1 MIKCRTP
8 KQTSNTEISGE
19 SKNTKR
25 RESPESL
32 QEKHYVTYYI
42 QSSFFSCYISF
53 TSEFS
58 IKTAQTYSKSLKRRE
73 WIPKIHSEHVLSH
86 FPKL

>member
-1 MIKCRTP
+1 MIKCRTL

-42 QSSFFSCYISF
+42 QSRFFFLAIYHSQASLV
-53 TSEFS
+53 
-58 IKTAQTYSKSLKRRE
+58 SKLLKH
-73 WIPKIHSEHVLSH
+73 IAKA
-86 FPKL
+86 